1 MRVCF
6 LIDDFSAKGGIQRVV
21 PIVANGLSE
30 YHDVFVL
37 SMYQEH
43 GDGNYQLYINK
54 PSTIIQGQ
62 KKYIQQAFK
71 VVGLLKDYLN
81 NNKID
86 ILITCS
92 EMLTPY
98 AYLATRTNKIPFICW
113 CHTDAGQLWLPD
125 LFKKITAS
133 TADGIV
139 ALTDLNNNYFANKI
153 NARHKVY
160 TISNPIDPKL
170 FVSDYKYDHNSKRII
185 TVGRICYQKYYEK
198 LVEVASI
205 VFKKHADWH
214 WDTYGDGPD
223 KDKILNLISENNIGN
238 NLHIIGNVDDLYDRY
253 HNYSFLVMTSRFECY
268 PMVLLEAMAN
278 KLPMISFDIP
288 GSNDIIENDI
298 NGYLINCF
306 DAQEMA
312 NKIDELIESEE
323 KRARLSKANKNLLN
337 NHSVDT
343 IVDLWN
349 KVIDE
354 VIDEKNNS

>member
-6 LIDDFSAKGGIQRVV
+6 LIDDFSATGGIQRVV
-21 PIVANGLSE
+21 PIVANGLSD

-43 GDGNYQLYINK
+43 GDGNYQLYKNK
-54 PSTIIQGQ
+54 PETIIQGK

-71 VVGLLKDYLN
+71 VVALLKEYLN
-81 NNKID
+81 KNKID
-86 ILITCS
+86 ILISCS

-98 AYLATRTNKIPFICW
+98 AYLATRTNKIPFVCW

-125 LFKKITAS
+125 LFKKMTAHK
-133 TADGIV
+133 ADGIV
-139 ALTDLNNNYFANKI
+139 ALTDKNNGYFKNTIKAKN
-153 NARHKVY
+153 KVY
-160 TISNPIDPKL
+160 TISNPMDPKL
-170 FVSDYKYDHNSKRII
+170 LINNYDYDSSSKKLI

-198 LVEVASI
+198 LVEVATI
-205 VFKKHADWH
+205 VFKKYPDWH

-223 KDKILNLISENNIGN
+223 KEKIISLIKDNHIEN

-253 HNYSFLVMTSRFECY
+253 HKYAFLVMTSRFECY

-278 KLPMISFDIP
+278 KLPMISFNIP
-288 GSNDIIENDI
+288 GSDEIIENDI

-337 NHSVDT
+337 NHSVGT

-354 VIDEKNNS
+354 VVDVK